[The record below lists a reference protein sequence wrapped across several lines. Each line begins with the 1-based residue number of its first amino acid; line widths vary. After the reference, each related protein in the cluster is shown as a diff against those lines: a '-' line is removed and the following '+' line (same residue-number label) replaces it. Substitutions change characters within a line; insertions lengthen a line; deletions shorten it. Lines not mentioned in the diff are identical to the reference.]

1 MALPIKLVIV
11 GDGATGKTCL
21 LSSFTSGNFPLEYV
35 PTVFENCSRT
45 LQVDG
50 RNIVMNMWDTAG
62 QEDYDRMRPISYPG
76 TDIFLICFA
85 VDSPTSFSNVKAK
98 WVPELRTH
106 ANDVPYLLVGLKT
119 DLRREK
125 GDGVSAEGAERLKD
139 EIKAVSYVEC
149 SAKTQA
155 GVKAVFEEAV
165 RSVLNA
171 ANERKKRKKAKACLL
186 L

>member
-21 LSSFTSGNFPLEYV
+21 LSSFSTGKFPEEYI

-50 RNIVMNMWDTAG
+50 RNIVLNMWDTAG

-85 VDSPTSFSNVKAK
+85 VDSQTSFSNVKAK
-98 WVPELRTH
+98 WVSELRTH
-106 ANDVPYLLVGLKT
+106 ANTTPYLLVGLKT
-119 DLRREK
+119 DLRREG
-125 GDGVSAEGAERLKD
+125 GDGVSAESAERLKN
-139 EIKAVSYVEC
+139 EIKAVTYVEC

-155 GVKAVFEEAV
+155 GVKNVFEEAV
-165 RSVLNA
+165 RSALNA
-171 ANERKKRKKAKACLL
+171 VKERKKRKKQNACLVL
-186 L
+186 